1 MATRKANG
9 VSYVLTEEGNVRM
22 TSPKTIKRYVELQN
36 KHPKTENYGV
46 FFAFGS
52 KQFEEGYQS
61 LIDRGYIK
69 QGDKVCSAGMGLY
82 GKRTELDRYLA
93 YYKDREKMIVAEC
106 DPQEV
111 YFYECNQHECGYT
124 WCDDDA
130 VQVVA
135 GYFGPEAAHKL
146 VRIYAGSAIDEL
158 APLKKAA

>member
-1 MATRKANG
+1 MAVRKANG

-22 TSPKTIKRYVELQN
+22 TSPKTIKRYCEL
-36 KHPKTENYGV
+36 KDEHPKTENYGV

-61 LIDRGYIK
+61 LIDRDYIK

-82 GKRTELDRYLA
+82 GVRDEITRYLR
-93 YYKDREKMIVAEC
+93 YYDERGKLIAAEC
-106 DPQEV
+106 NPQEV
-111 YFYECNQHECGYT
+111 YFYECNNHECGYT
-124 WCDDDA
+124 WRDDDA

-135 GYFGPEAAHKL
+135 DYFGPEAAHKL

-158 APLKKAA
+158 APLKKAV